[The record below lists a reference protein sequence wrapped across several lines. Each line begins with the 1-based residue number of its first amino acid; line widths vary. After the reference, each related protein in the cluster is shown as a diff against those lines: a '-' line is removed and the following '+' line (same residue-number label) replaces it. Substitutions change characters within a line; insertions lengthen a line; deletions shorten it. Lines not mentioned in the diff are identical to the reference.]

1 MVYKQN
7 TLFLVLRLMVIL
19 AVMMTIPFITTFIER
34 DQLIFTY
41 LVIALIL
48 GILVFEL
55 IRFTNRSNRELTEFL
70 QHILNRDFN
79 LSFNVD
85 KAWGSRKDLY
95 RTFNDV
101 LQTYKEIK
109 IEKEVQFRF
118 LDHIVELIE
127 VGIMVLDQHN
137 RVVLINSSAEAL
149 STANSPGTWEQV
161 RKKNRTFADA
171 VDQVKG
177 PQRVLCEFRTGQETT
192 RLVIHV
198 NRTSM
203 LEEPYILI
211 TFQDLGSVA
220 EDMETGAWVKLM
232 RILNHEIRNSIT
244 PISSLTET
252 IIMIL
257 QHENGR
263 RKEPGQISPQNLS
276 DIMTSLEALQ
286 QRCDNLLQFISDYQ
300 KLTKIPA
307 PSPVEIELKSFLEEI
322 HSLFSGELE
331 KRNIKFNLE
340 TESANLIVRAD
351 RNLLQ
356 QVLFN
361 LVKNSMEALE
371 NVKDPLLII
380 RILREGGQHLVSIED
395 NGTGIEA
402 DIMDEIFVPFYTTK
416 PQGSGIG
423 LSLARQIMRMH
434 GGNIRISSK
443 PGEGTVVYLDFQG
456 LLEFS
461 KFASTETG

>member
-1 MVYKQN
+1 
-7 TLFLVLRLMVIL
+7 MVIL
-19 AVMMTIPFITTFIER
+19 AVMMVIPFLTRFIEK

-41 LVIALIL
+41 IVIAMIL

-79 LSFNVD
+79 IRFNVD
-85 KAWGSRKDLY
+85 KTKGDRKELY

-127 VGIMVLDQHN
+127 VGIIVLDQN
-137 RVVLINSSAEAL
+137 EKVVLINSAAEAL
-149 STANSPGTWEQV
+149 SKVTSPETWEQV
-161 RKKNRTFADA
+161 RIKNQAFSEA
-171 VDQVKG
+171 VDGVKG
-177 PQRVLCEFRTGQETT
+177 PQRVLCEFKSGQETI

-203 LEEPYILI
+203 LDEPNTLI
-211 TFQDLGSVA
+211 TFQDIGSVA
-220 EDMETGAWVKLM
+220 EDMETGAWVRLM

-252 IIMIL
+252 IMMIL
-257 QHENGR
+257 QHDDGR
-263 RKEPGQISPQNLS
+263 QKDLHEISPQNLT

-286 QRCDNLLQFISDYQ
+286 QRSENLHQFINDYQ
-300 KLTKIPA
+300 QLTKIPA
-307 PSPVEIELKSFLEEI
+307 PSPAEIELESYLEEI
-322 HSLFSGELE
+322 HSLFRPEFE
-331 KRNIKFNLE
+331 KRNIKFKLQI
-340 TESANLIVRAD
+340 ESESQVIRAD
-351 RNLLQ
+351 RNQVQ
-356 QVLFN
+356 QVLLN

-371 NVKDPLLII
+371 SIKDPRLMIRSFREEDQIVVLI
-380 RILREGGQHLVSIED
+380 SD
-395 NGTGIEA
+395 NGTGIDPE
-402 DIMDEIFVPFYTTK
+402 IIDEIFVPFYTTK

-423 LSLARQIMRMH
+423 LSLARQVMRMH
-434 GGNIRISSK
+434 GGNIRITSGK
-443 PGEGTVVYLDFQG
+443 GAGTMVYLDFQG
-456 LLEFS
+456 
-461 KFASTETG
+461 

>member
-1 MVYKQN
+1 MAYKQN

-19 AVMMTIPFITTFIER
+19 AVLMTIPFLTRFIER

-41 LVIALIL
+41 IVIALIL

-79 LSFNVD
+79 LRFNVD
-85 KAWGSRKDLY
+85 EARGARKELY

-109 IEKEVQFRF
+109 IEKEVQFRL

-127 VGIMVLDQHN
+127 VGIMVLDQHD

-149 STANSPGTWEQV
+149 STVSSPGTWEQV
-161 RKKNRTFADA
+161 RKKNRAFAEA

-177 PQRVLCEFRTGQETT
+177 PQRVLCEFKTGQETT

-203 LEEPYILI
+203 LEEPYTLI

-220 EDMETGAWVKLM
+220 EDMETGAWVRLM

-257 QHENGR
+257 QEEGGAT
-263 RKEPGQISPQNLS
+263 KELEQISSQNLS

-286 QRCDNLLQFISDYQ
+286 QRSDNLLKFISDYQ

-307 PSPVEIELKSFLEEI
+307 PSPIDIELKSFLQEI
-322 HSLFSGELE
+322 LSLLRGELD
-331 KRNIKFNLE
+331 KRNVKFNIE
-340 TESANLIVRAD
+340 IESASLIIRAD

-356 QVLFN
+356 QVLLN
-361 LVKNSMEALE
+361 LVKNSIEALE
-371 NVKDPLLII
+371 NVKDPLLDI
-380 RILREGGQHLVSIED
+380 RVLREEGRHVISIED
-395 NGTGIEA
+395 NGTGI
-402 DIMDEIFVPFYTTK
+402 DPGIIDEIFVPFYTTK

-434 GGNIRISSK
+434 GGNLRVSSK
-443 PGEGTVVYLDFQG
+443 PGKGTTVYLDFQG
-456 LLEFS
+456 
-461 KFASTETG
+461 

>member
-1 MVYKQN
+1 MAYKQN

-19 AVMMTIPFITTFIER
+19 SVLMTIPFVTKFIER

-41 LVIALIL
+41 IVIALVL

-79 LSFNVD
+79 LRFNVD
-85 KAWGSRKDLY
+85 EARGARKDLY
-95 RTFNDV
+95 RNFNDV

-127 VGIMVLDQHN
+127 VGIMVLDKHD

-149 STANSPGTWEQV
+149 SAVNSPETWEQV
-161 RKKNRTFADA
+161 RVKNRTFTDA

-177 PQRVLCEFRTGQETT
+177 PQRVLCEFKTGQETT

-198 NRTSM
+198 NRTNM
-203 LEEPYILI
+203 LEEPYTLI

-220 EDMETGAWVKLM
+220 EDMETGAWVRLM

-257 QHENGR
+257 QHEDGHL
-263 RKEPGQISPQNLS
+263 KEIEQISSQNLS

-286 QRCDNLLQFISDYQ
+286 QRSNNLLQFISDYQ

-307 PSPVEIELKSFLEEI
+307 PSAVEIEMKSFLEEI
-322 HSLFSGELE
+322 HSLFRGELE
-331 KRNIKFNLE
+331 KSNIKFNLE
-340 TESANLIVRAD
+340 IESESMVIKAD

-356 QVLFN
+356 QVLLN
-361 LVKNSMEALE
+361 LVKNSIEALE
-371 NVKDPLLII
+371 KVKKPLLVI
-380 RILREGGQHLVSIED
+380 RVLSEGGQHVVNIED
-395 NGTGIEA
+395 NGTGI
-402 DIMDEIFVPFYTTK
+402 DPGIMDEIFVPFYTSK

-423 LSLARQIMRMH
+423 LSFARQIMRMH
-434 GGNIRISSK
+434 GGNIRISSQ
-443 PGEGTVVYLDFQG
+443 PGEGTIVYLDFQG
-456 LLEFS
+456 
-461 KFASTETG
+461 

>member
-7 TLFLVLRLMVIL
+7 TLFLVLRLLLIL
-19 AVMMTIPFITTFIER
+19 AVMMTIPFLTRFIEK

-41 LVIALIL
+41 IVIALIL

-55 IRFTNRSNRELTEFL
+55 IRFINRSNRELTEFL

-79 LSFNVD
+79 LRFNED
-85 KAWGSRKDLY
+85 EARGARKELY
-95 RTFNDV
+95 RTFNEV
-101 LQTYKEIK
+101 LKTYKEIK

-127 VGIMVLDQHN
+127 VGIMVLDQKN
-137 RVVLINSSAEAL
+137 SIVLINSSAEAL
-149 STANSPGTWEQV
+149 SNVSSPGTWEQV
-161 RKKNRTFADA
+161 KKKNQTFADA

-177 PQRVLCEFRTGQETT
+177 PQRVLCEFKLGQVTK

-198 NRTSM
+198 NRTHM
-203 LEEPYILI
+203 LEEPYTLI

-220 EDMETGAWVKLM
+220 EDMETGAWVRLM

-257 QHENGR
+257 RNEDGG
-263 RKEPGQISPQNLS
+263 RKELEQISPQNLS

-286 QRCDNLLQFISDYQ
+286 QRSNNLLQFISDYQ

-307 PSPVEIELKSFLEEI
+307 PSAVEIELKSFLEEI
-322 HSLFSGELE
+322 HSLFRGELE
-331 KRNIKFNLE
+331 KKNIKFKLE
-340 TESANLIVRAD
+340 TEEASRIIKAD
-351 RNLLQ
+351 RNQLQ
-356 QVLFN
+356 QVLLN
-361 LVKNSMEALE
+361 LMNNSLDALG
-371 NVKDPLLII
+371 NTKDPHLII
-380 RILREGGQHLVSIED
+380 STTKGVGRNVICIKD
-395 NGTGIEA
+395 NGPGIEPG
-402 DIMDEIFVPFYTTK
+402 IMEEIFVPFYTTK

-443 PGEGTVVYLDFQG
+443 PGEGTIVYLDFQG
-456 LLEFS
+456 
-461 KFASTETG
+461 

>member
-19 AVMMTIPFITTFIER
+19 AVMMTIPFLTRFIER

-41 LVIALIL
+41 IVIALIL

-79 LSFNVD
+79 LHFNVD
-85 KAWGSRKDLY
+85 EARGARKELY

-127 VGIMVLDQHN
+127 VGIMVLDQDE

-149 STANSPGTWEQV
+149 SNVTSPGTWEQV
-161 RKKNRTFADA
+161 RKKNLTFAEA

-177 PQRVLCEFRTGQETT
+177 PQRVLCEFKIGQETT

-198 NRTSM
+198 NKTSM
-203 LEEPYILI
+203 LEEPYTLI

-220 EDMETGAWVKLM
+220 EDMETGAWVRLM

-257 QHENGR
+257 QHEDGR
-263 RKEPGQISPQNLS
+263 HKELDQISPQNLS

-286 QRCDNLLQFISDYQ
+286 QRSDNLLQFISDYQ

-322 HSLFSGELE
+322 HSLFRGELE
-331 KRNIKFNLE
+331 KRNIKFKLE
-340 TESANLIVRAD
+340 TESESLIIRAD
-351 RNLLQ
+351 RNQLQ
-356 QVLFN
+356 QVVLN
-361 LVKNSMEALE
+361 LVKNSIEALE
-371 NVKDPLLII
+371 KVKDPLLVI
-380 RILREGGQHLVSIED
+380 RILREGGQHVVSITD
-395 NGTGIEA
+395 NGAGIDT

-434 GGNIRISSK
+434 GGNIRISTQ
-443 PGEGTVVYLDFQG
+443 PGEGTIVYLDFQG
-456 LLEFS
+456 
-461 KFASTETG
+461 